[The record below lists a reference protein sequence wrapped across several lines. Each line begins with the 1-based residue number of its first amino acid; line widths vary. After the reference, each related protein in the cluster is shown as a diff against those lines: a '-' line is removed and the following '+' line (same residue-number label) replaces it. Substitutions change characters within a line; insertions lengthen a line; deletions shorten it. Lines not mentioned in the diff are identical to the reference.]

1 MSTVDRI
8 AEGYVP
14 DFDIDAAVGEQGVL
28 FVATA
33 MDAIHH
39 GESAEVKTDEAS
51 WRTGNVYIE
60 LECWVSGQWV
70 PSGVNRQAALWAHVV
85 ANGMVI
91 FAPREQVKAVALK
104 YGQPREYKRG
114 SHPTRGLALPIPQ
127 FTAALVRAVKASTNE
142 SGNS

>member
-33 MDAIHH
+33 MDAILN

-60 LECWVSGQWV
+60 LECWISGQWV
-70 PSGVNRQAALWAHVV
+70 PSGAARQAVLWAHVV
-85 ANGMVI
+85 ANGVVI
-91 FAPREQVKAVALK
+91 FASREHVQAVALS
-104 YGQPREYKRG
+104 YGKPRECMRG
-114 SHPTRGLALPIPQ
+114 SHPTRGRVMPIPQ
-127 FTAALVRAVKASTNE
+127 FTAALVRAVKEAA
-142 SGNS
+142 

>member
-1 MSTVDRI
+1 MSTVDRM

-14 DFDIDAAVGEQGVL
+14 DFDIDAAVGGQGAL

-33 MDAIHH
+33 MDAILD
-39 GESAEVKTDEAS
+39 GESAEIKTDEAS

-60 LECWVSGQWV
+60 LECWISGQWA
-70 PSGVNRQAALWAHVV
+70 PSGVNRRAALWCHVV

-104 YGQPREYKRG
+104 YGKPRECLRG
-114 SHPTRGLALPIPQ
+114 SHPTRGLTVPIPQ
-127 FTAALVRAVKASTNE
+127 FTAALVREVKESTP
-142 SGNS
+142 

>member
-14 DFDIDAAVGEQGVL
+14 DFDIDAAIGEQGAL

-33 MDAIHH
+33 IDAIRD

-70 PSGVNRQAALWAHVV
+70 PSGVNRKAAYWAHVIARGV
-85 ANGMVI
+85 VI
-91 FAPREQVKAVALK
+91 FAPRELVRDVALS
-104 YGQPREYKRG
+104 YGKPRECKRG
-114 SHPTRGLALPIPQ
+114 SHPTRGRVMPIPQ
-127 FTAALVRAVKASTNE
+127 FTAALVRAVKAAAS
-142 SGNS
+142 